1 MKRCGYAFVA
11 AALLLAGCGD
21 KAQLQGWCE
30 KRIQEKG
37 SDSKVNCECFAKT
50 IIGEPSQSQE
60 RKDTY
65 KALMSV
71 VPLYAAGKDE
81 EADAE
86 LNKKGLRY
94 RIGAA
99 ALIASGALQCVVV
112 DK

>member
-1 MKRCGYAFVA
+1 VKRLWVVA
-11 AALLLAGCGD
+11 AGAVLLLAGCGD
-21 KAQLQGWCE
+21 KAQLESWCQ
-30 KRIQEKG
+30 KRMQAKG
-37 SDSKVNCECFAKT
+37 EDGKVNCECFAKT
-50 IIGEPSQSQE
+50 IIGEPNQSQD

-65 KALMSV
+65 QALMSV

-99 ALIASGALQCVVV
+99 ALIANGALQCVVV
-112 DK
+112 K

>member
-1 MKRCGYAFVA
+1 MKRFWMVA
-11 AALLLAGCGD
+11 VSVALLLAGCGD
-21 KAQLQGWCE
+21 KAQLEGWCQ
-30 KRIQEKG
+30 KRMQAKG
-37 SDSKVNCECFAKT
+37 DDTKVNCECFAKT
-50 IIGEPSQSQE
+50 IIGEQNQSQE

-71 VPLYAAGKDE
+71 VPLYAAGKEE

-99 ALIASGALQCVVV
+99 ALIANGALQCVVV
-112 DK
+112 K